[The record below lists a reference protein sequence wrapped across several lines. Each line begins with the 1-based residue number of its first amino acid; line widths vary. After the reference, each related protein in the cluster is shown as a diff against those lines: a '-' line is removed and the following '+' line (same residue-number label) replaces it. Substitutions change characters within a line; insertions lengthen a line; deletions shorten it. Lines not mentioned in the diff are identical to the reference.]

1 MYVYFVYE
9 LTTGKLCGER
19 GMPAVMAEGYP
30 AKAGRGWI
38 QKVEGTT
45 LETSCVDLVSGAL
58 VLRSPLPTT
67 YSNTSVPGDGVSEIV
82 ISGLPVGTSAV
93 CFLPDGKVNVIVDDS
108 TLEVSSDVPGIG
120 EVQLSHGLHLSQTIE
135 VTFT

>member
-1 MYVYFVYE
+1 MAVYFKYNT
-9 LTTGKLCGER
+9 TTGVIVAER
-19 GMPAVMAEGYP
+19 GYPGEMPGGISAGTGNAWIEKTVIGDTSQHYVDVSVPEILVRPVMP
-30 AKAGRGWI
+30 I
-38 QKVEGTT
+38 TV
-45 LETSCVDLVSGAL
+45 
-58 VLRSPLPTT
+58 PT
-67 YSNTSVPGDGVSEIV
+67 TSVPGDGVSEIV

-93 CFLPDGKVNVIVDDS
+93 CSLPDGKVNVIVDDS